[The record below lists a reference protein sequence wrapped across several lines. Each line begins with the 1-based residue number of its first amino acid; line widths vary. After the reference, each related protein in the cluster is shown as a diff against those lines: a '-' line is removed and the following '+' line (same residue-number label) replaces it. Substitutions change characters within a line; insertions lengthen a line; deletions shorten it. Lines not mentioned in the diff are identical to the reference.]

1 MNTIAQNTE
10 TTVSTPPPLAGELR
24 LEVVVVPVSDVD
36 MAKAFYIDT
45 LGWRLDADFT
55 VADGLSVVQVTPPGS
70 PAAVIFGAKVT
81 TTAPGTL
88 DGMLLAVHD
97 IEQAR
102 ADLLDRGVEV
112 SGLFH
117 DVGGAFHHG
126 GEDGRVPGPD
136 PSGNSYG
143 SWASFQDPDGNR
155 WFLQEVRERRPG
167 R

>member
-1 MNTIAQNTE
+1 MS
-10 TTVSTPPPLAGELR
+10 TTPQTAGPTVATPPPLPGELR
-24 LEVVVVPVSDVD
+24 IEVVVVPVADVD
-36 MAKAFYIDT
+36 VAKGFYAGT

-70 PAAVIFGAKVT
+70 PTAVIFGSQIT

-88 DGMLLAVHD
+88 DGMLIAVVD
-97 IEQAR
+97 VEQAR
-102 ADLLDRGVEV
+102 ADLLARGVDVSEV
-112 SGLFH
+112 FH

-126 GEDGRVPGPD
+126 GEEGRVPGPAPD
-136 PSGNSYG
+136 GNSYG